1 MDQTTIK
8 NIVIVGGGTSGWM
21 TAAMLA
27 KLFNKQLD
35 ITLIESDVIG
45 TIGVGEATIPPLQI
59 FNSVLGIKESDFI
72 NATQATYKLGI
83 EFEHWYQQ
91 GDSYMH
97 AFGNIGRDLGFTSF
111 HHYWLCA
118 QAAHN
123 ADSDTQYNPA
133 DFWRY
138 SINYQAAKH
147 NKFQPIANIPNAQ
160 MSGITHAYHFDA
172 SLYASMLQQ
181 YCSQRG
187 VTRVEGKIDKTALDN
202 NGNIA
207 SVHLQNGK
215 TIVGDLFIDCSG
227 FAALLIEQAL
237 GVDYE
242 NWQHWLPCD
251 SAYAVPCESTS
262 PMLPYTKAT
271 AHDAGWQWRIPLQ
284 HRTGNG
290 IVYSSQYMSDIQ
302 AKQLLLNNL
311 DGKPLAEP
319 RKINFTTGRRVKQW
333 HKNCIA
339 IGLSSGFL
347 EPLESTSL
355 HLVQSAIIRLTKL
368 FPHHGIQSQQI
379 DEFNRQSQT
388 EFEQIRDFII
398 LHYHLNTKQTAP
410 DNTGLWQYCRDMNI
424 PDSLRQKI
432 DLFRQTAC
440 VFRHQDE
447 LFTEAAWIQV
457 MLGQGIQPADF
468 HPLAA
473 AVEPAALQDYF
484 GNIVKVINTTVAN
497 MPEHSAFIRAL

>member
-1 MDQTTIK
+1 MKNTTIK
-8 NIVIVGGGTSGWM
+8 DIVIVGGGTSGWM

-27 KLFNKQLD
+27 KLFKKQLN
-35 ITLIESDVIG
+35 ITLIESDTIG

-83 EFEHWYQQ
+83 EFENWYQQ
-91 GDSYMH
+91 GDAYMH
-97 AFGNIGRDLGFTSF
+97 AFGNVGRDLGFTSF

-118 QAAHN
+118 QAAQTTN
-123 ADSDTQYNPA
+123 SNTQYNPA

-172 SLYASMLQQ
+172 SLYATMLQH
-181 YCSQRG
+181 YCLQRD
-187 VTRVEGKIDKTALDN
+187 VKRIEGKIDNTTLDN
-202 NGNIA
+202 GGNIA
-207 SVHLQNGK
+207 SVILQNGQ
-215 TIVGDLFIDCSG
+215 TITGELFIDCSG
-227 FAALLIEQAL
+227 FAALLIQQAL

-251 SAYAVPCESTS
+251 SAYAVPCESS
-262 PMLPYTKAT
+262 APLLPYTKAT

-290 IVYSSQYMSDIQ
+290 IVYSSQYMSDDQ
-302 AKQLLLNNL
+302 AKQQLLDNL

-368 FPHHGIQSQQI
+368 FPHHGIQTQQI

-398 LHYHLNTKQTAP
+398 LHYHLNGKQTEP
-410 DNTGLWQYCRDMNI
+410 DNTGLWQHCRNMSI
-424 PDSLRQKI
+424 PESLQQKI
-432 DLFRQTAC
+432 DLFSQTAC

-457 MLGQGIQPADF
+457 MLGQGIKPTDY

-473 AVEPAALQDYF
+473 AVDNSALQDYLA
-484 GNIVKVINTTVAN
+484 NIRKVINTTVAN
-497 MPEHSAFIRAL
+497 MPEHSEFICAL

>member
-1 MDQTTIK
+1 MDQTIIK

-27 KLFNKQLD
+27 KLFKTQLN
-35 ITLIESDVIG
+35 ITLIESDTIG

-59 FNSVLGIKESDFI
+59 FNSVLGISEKDFI
-72 NATQATYKLGI
+72 KATQATYKLGI
-83 EFEHWYQQ
+83 EFENWHQQ
-91 GDSYMH
+91 GDAYMH

-111 HHYWLCA
+111 HHYWLSA
-118 QAAHN
+118 QTHCGQQNQSTFSAK
-123 ADSDTQYNPA
+123 
-133 DFWRY
+133 DFWQY
-138 SINYQAAKH
+138 SLNYQAAKH
-147 NKFQPIANIPNAQ
+147 NKFQPIQSIAQAQ

-172 SLYASMLQQ
+172 SLYANLLRQ
-181 YCSQRG
+181 YSIQRG
-187 VTRVEGKIDKTALDN
+187 VVRVEGTITKTQLTNDGAID
-202 NGNIA
+202 
-207 SVHLQNGK
+207 SVTLQNGDC
-215 TIVGDLFIDCSG
+215 INGDLFIDCSG
-227 FAALLIEQAL
+227 FSALLIEKAL
-237 GVDYE
+237 GIEYE

-262 PMLPYTKAT
+262 PLTPYTKAT

-290 IVYSSQYMSDIQ
+290 IVYSSQHMSDEQ
-302 AKQLLLNNL
+302 AKQHLLANL
-311 DGKPLAEP
+311 DGKQLNEP

-333 HKNCIA
+333 HKNCVA

-368 FPHHGIQSQQI
+368 FPRNGIQSQHI

-398 LHYHLNTKQTAP
+398 LHYHLNAKQSA
-410 DNTGLWQYCRDMNI
+410 DGEHGLWQQCRDMDI
-424 PDSLRQKI
+424 PESLQRKI
-432 DLFRQTAC
+432 DLFKSTAT

-457 MLGQGIQPADF
+457 MLGQGIIPSDY
-468 HPLAA
+468 HPLTQ
-473 AVEPAALQDYF
+473 AVSQVDLTDYLS
-484 GNIVKVINTTVAN
+484 NIRKVIATTVN
-497 MPEHSAFIRAL
+497 QMPTHEAYIKKC

>member
-1 MDQTTIK
+1 MKQTTIK

-21 TAAMLA
+21 TAAMLSR
-27 KLFNKQLD
+27 LFNTQLN
-35 ITLIESDVIG
+35 ITLIESDAIG

-83 EFEHWYQQ
+83 EFENWYQQ
-91 GDSYMH
+91 GDAYMH
-97 AFGNIGRDLGFTSF
+97 AFGNVGRDLGFTSF

-123 ADSDTQYNPA
+123 TDSNSQYNPA

-138 SINYQAAKH
+138 SINFQAAKH
-147 NKFQPIANIPNAQ
+147 NKFQPIATIPNAQ

-172 SLYASMLQQ
+172 SLYATMLQQ
-181 YCSQRG
+181 YCLQRS
-187 VTRVEGKIDKTALDN
+187 VKRLEGKIDNTILDSS
-202 NGNIA
+202 GNIA
-207 SVHLQNGK
+207 SVILQSGQ
-215 TIVGDLFIDCSG
+215 TVAGDLFIDCSG
-227 FAALLIEQAL
+227 FSALLIEQAL

-251 SAYAVPCESTS
+251 SAYAVPCESTH
-262 PMLPYTKAT
+262 PLLPYTIAT

-290 IVYSSQYMSDIQ
+290 IVYSSQYMSDAQ
-302 AKQLLLNNL
+302 AKQQLLDNL
-311 DGKPLAEP
+311 DGTPLAEP

-368 FPHHGIQSQQI
+368 FPHHGIQSQQV

-398 LHYHLNTKQTAP
+398 LHYHLNAKQTEP
-410 DNTGLWQYCRDMNI
+410 DNRGLWQHCRDMSI
-424 PDSLRQKI
+424 PDSLQQKI
-432 DLFRQTAC
+432 DLFSQTAC
-440 VFRHQDE
+440 VFKHQDE

-457 MLGQGIQPADF
+457 MLGQGITPADF

-473 AVEPAALQDYF
+473 AVEPAALQDYL
-484 GNIVKVINTTVAN
+484 GNISKVINTTVTN
-497 MPEHSAFIRAL
+497 MPEHSAFIKAL

>member
-1 MDQTTIK
+1 MNQTTIK

-21 TAAMLA
+21 TAAMLSR
-27 KLFNKQLD
+27 LFNTQLN
-35 ITLIESDVIG
+35 ITLIESEAIG

-59 FNSVLGIKESDFI
+59 FNRVLGIKESDFI
-72 NATQATYKLGI
+72 HTTQATYKLGI
-83 EFEHWYQQ
+83 EFENWYQQ
-91 GDSYMH
+91 GDTYMH
-97 AFGNIGRDLGFTSF
+97 AFGNVGRDLGFTSF

-118 QAAHN
+118 QAAHT
-123 ADSDTQYNPA
+123 SDTQYNPA

-172 SLYASMLQQ
+172 SLYATLLQQ
-181 YCSQRG
+181 YCLQRG
-187 VTRVEGKIDKTALDN
+187 VKRLEGKIDNTTLDN
-202 NGNIA
+202 SGNIA
-207 SVHLQNGK
+207 SVILQNGQ
-215 TIVGDLFIDCSG
+215 TIAGELFIDCSG

-251 SAYAVPCESTS
+251 SAYAVPCESTT
-262 PMLPYTKAT
+262 PLLPYTKAT

-290 IVYSSQYMSDIQ
+290 IVYSSQFMSDAQ
-302 AKQLLLNNL
+302 AKQLLLDNL
-311 DGKPLAEP
+311 DGRPLAEP

-398 LHYHLNTKQTAP
+398 LHYHLNAKQKEPENA
-410 DNTGLWQYCRDMNI
+410 GLWQHCRDMSI
-424 PDSLRQKI
+424 PEGLQQKI
-432 DLFRQTAC
+432 DLFNQTAC

-457 MLGQGIQPADF
+457 MLGQGIKPTDF

-473 AVEPAALQDYF
+473 AVEPTALHDYL
-484 GNIVKVINTTVAN
+484 GNISKVINTTVAS
-497 MPEHSAFIRAL
+497 MPEHSAFIRGL